1 MNSRGTLV
9 ALLLL
14 TADFARTEI
23 NAAEQLRYKFMEST
37 TNAYRITLESPSQN
51 NPMRFEGFVV
61 VGVREVDEGVATV
74 SFRGRIQ
81 FKPPEGGGPLVPGQP
96 QFPPRGRFGPP
107 RIEPW
112 RIMSLAPF
120 NEAQVDSSGRILRI
134 AGLQDLPRPLQTYA
148 DIFFQPLPADLTKP
162 VETEEA
168 ATLDEDGSGRPR
180 PPRGFNPGGPGGG
193 PGRLTG
199 IRKERIEVA
208 GKADG
213 LVRLKRTMEFQ
224 SHLKMEDQPRL
235 AFSSKSELVFDPVAG
250 ALKSAKIEGSSSVAT
265 LEVMQRS
272 SLNVHIERFEGEELA
287 RAIAQTAD
295 RPAIIT
301 DADVD
306 KLVADL
312 QGEDQPK
319 RIEAA
324 QRFLNAEIERH
335 APRLLPV
342 VLPLL
347 DENEQMLRLVAVRV
361 LGRAATQEHLPL
373 LHRLLK
379 QEDFGQQHEIIQA
392 LGRIHDRSSI
402 QLLAD
407 MIAYGTGNPHAAAE
421 ALGEFGSVAEDAALA
436 LLKEKH
442 IETRRQA
449 LQILRKVGTT
459 RSIEA
464 LQAVIAGGEPQFIPE
479 ATETVRAIRQRGEE
493 TEKLVF

>member
-1 MNSRGTLV
+1 MHSPCSLIP
-9 ALLLL
+9 LLLVGAGL
-14 TADFARTEI
+14 ARAEVE
-23 NAAEQLRYKFMEST
+23 AEQLRYKFTEGT
-37 TNAYRITLESPSQN
+37 TNAYRITLESPSPN

-61 VGVREVDEGVATV
+61 VGVRAVDEGVATV

-81 FKPPEGGGPLVPGQP
+81 LKPPERGGPMAPGP
-96 QFPPRGRFGPP
+96 QLPPRGRFGPP

-112 RIMSLAPF
+112 RIMNLTPL

-148 DIFFQPLPADLTKP
+148 DIFFQPLPGDLTKP

-168 ATLDEDGSGRPR
+168 TTLDEDASGRQRPR
-180 PPRGFNPGGPGGG
+180 AIYPGGPGGG

-208 GKADG
+208 EKTEG
-213 LVRLKRTMEFQ
+213 LVRLNRTMEFQ
-224 SHLKMEDQPRL
+224 SHLKTEDQPRL
-235 AFSSKSELVFDPVAG
+235 AFSSRSELVFDAAAG
-250 ALKSAKIEGSSSVAT
+250 TLKSAKIEGSSSVAT
-265 LEVMQRS
+265 LEVLQRL
-272 SLNVHIERFEGEELA
+272 SLNVGVERLEGEELA
-287 RAIAQTAD
+287 KAIAETAD
-295 RPAIIT
+295 RPAVIT
-301 DADVD
+301 EVDVD

-324 QRFLNAEIERH
+324 QRLLNTDIERH
-335 APRLLPV
+335 ATRLLPV
-342 VLPLL
+342 LLPLL
-347 DENEQMLRLVAVRV
+347 DENEPILRMVAVRL

-379 QEDFGQQHEIIQA
+379 QQDFGQQHEIIQA
-392 LGRIHDRSSI
+392 LGRIRDKSSI

-407 MIAYGTGNPHAAAE
+407 MIAYGTGNSHAAAE
-421 ALGEFGSVAEDAALA
+421 ALGEFGSVVEDAALS

-442 IETRRQA
+442 IQTRQQA
-449 LQILRKVGTT
+449 CQILRKVGTT

-464 LQAVIAGGEPQFIPE
+464 LQALIAAEDPQFIPE

-493 TEKLVF
+493 AEKLVF